1 MASTKGVLQAIIKA
15 NLQKSQLRQSIVI
28 KASQPASINVSPKS
42 QAAKI
47 KPQNKIT
54 VQKINGSEKRKIII
68 PSNFATEPS
77 LDDLAIN
84 VPKLVKV
91 EKAEKREELKTEMQD
106 LTQIALS
113 NRERRLPSRK

>member
-54 VQKINGSEKRKIII
+54 VQQINGSEKRKIII

-91 EKAEKREELKTEMQD
+91 EKAEKIEELKTEMQD

>member
-1 MASTKGVLQAIIKA
+1 
-15 NLQKSQLRQSIVI
+15 
-28 KASQPASINVSPKS
+28 
-42 QAAKI
+42 
-47 KPQNKIT
+47 
-54 VQKINGSEKRKIII
+54 
-68 PSNFATEPS
+68 
-77 LDDLAIN
+77 

>member
-15 NLQKSQLRQSIVI
+15 NLQKSQLRQSIII
-28 KASQPASINVSPKS
+28 KASQPASVNVSPKS

-54 VQKINGSEKRKIII
+54 VQQINGSEKRKIII

-77 LDDLAIN
+77 LDDLDIN
-84 VPKLVKV
+84 VPKLAKV
-91 EKAEKREELKTEMQD
+91 DKAEKREEPKTEMQD